1 LKAMARNSFIFHNI
15 VSEHVRLGVCEF
27 GSWDCVL
34 MFSVYHL
41 VSEEVSSFK
50 HGSLQSIAQQK

>member
-1 LKAMARNSFIFHNI
+1 MARNSFIFHNI